1 LSGFDASDV
10 KDALSRLAARI
21 DSPPFKMGG

>member
-10 KDALSRLAARI
+10 KDALSRLAAWI
-21 DSPPFKMGG
+21 DSPPPKIGG